1 MYYRLNEMN
10 KEVRAFKFI
19 VDGLDLVI
27 QTTDSFNESELSPME
42 FFMMDYDMVLD
53 QFGIYDREYFG

>member
-1 MYYRLNEMN
+1 MN